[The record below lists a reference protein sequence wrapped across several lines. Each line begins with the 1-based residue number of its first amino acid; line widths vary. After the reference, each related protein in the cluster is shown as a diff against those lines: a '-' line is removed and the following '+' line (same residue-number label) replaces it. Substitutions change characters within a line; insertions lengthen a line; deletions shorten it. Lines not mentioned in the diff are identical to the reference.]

1 MIEMS
6 SRKERKREERE
17 IKKQMR
23 KEKIKYTIKERW
35 EEFKLNRQGKTKRK
49 RSEVHQKYRRVDR
62 ILTLLIFITLIALV
76 IVWLFILFV

>member
-1 MIEMS
+1 M
-6 SRKERKREERE
+6 
-17 IKKQMR
+17 
-23 KEKIKYTIKERW
+23 KERW

-62 ILTLLIFITLIALV
+62 ILTLLIVITLVALV